1 MKERGSTGQ
10 WAPLPDRLVV
20 PLYMLRAAV
29 LAVLLVAVLR
39 PRVPSSGPFEVVVL
53 PVLRPVNSERR

>member
-10 WAPLPDRLVV
+10 RAPVPGRLVV

-29 LAVLLVAVLR
+29 LAELLVAVLR
-39 PRVPSSGPFEVVVL
+39 QRVPSSGLSEAAVP
-53 PVLRPVNSERR
+53 PVLQPVNSERR